1 MKKIIALTLALVL
14 CFGLVSCASNS
25 YCKKLE
31 KWVTFLSDESAKSDP
46 NFSEKVKNMNMEL
59 NLAFYSSADK
69 IPMNA
74 VKEFV
79 STHDTERLLNALTI
93 ASANANR
100 YADNFWVFYEAIYET
115 FPDKFSTVILD
126 NGATSGY
133 YIENPTATPGV
144 SREEPSD
151 VKLDDVDI
159 YTVTHYGD
167 FAVEEGSILNYGNG
181 KLGWED
187 GVFIDSPDHYYREY
201 EAHIYYKGVLFH
213 SFFEKDWQSEL
224 SNIIAFEGED
234 YIYKFIAGGEHLE
247 RGGRCEKPAE

>member
-14 CFGLVSCASNS
+14 CFALVSCASNS

-31 KWVTFLSDESAKSDP
+31 KWVTFLSDENEEPWDP
-46 NFSEKVKNMNMEL
+46 NFSQKVKDMNVEL
-59 NLAFYSSADK
+59 KLAFDSSIDK
-69 IPMNA
+69 VPMDA
-74 VKEFV
+74 VKKYV
-79 STHDTERLLNALTI
+79 SECDTERLLNALTI
-93 ASANANR
+93 ASTNG

-187 GVFIDSPDHYYREY
+187 GKFIDSPDRYYREY
-201 EAHIYYKGVLFH
+201 EAHIYYKGVLFD

-224 SNIIAFEGED
+224 SNIIVFEGED
-234 YIYKFIAGGEHLE
+234 YIYKFIAGSEHLE
-247 RGGRCEKPAE
+247 WGGRCEKPAE